1 MNYFEQKTNIYS
13 QNLKFAKYKIEVI
26 FYMSTA
32 TYLMH
37 ILYAQV
43 SGMNNDLILVII
55 PVLSITVLM
64 FGLRSIFVDTNK
76 QKLKKQS

>member
-1 MNYFEQKTNIYS
+1 
-13 QNLKFAKYKIEVI
+13 
-26 FYMSTA
+26 MST
-32 TYLMH
+32 TSYLMH
-37 ILYAQV
+37 ILYGHASV
-43 SGMNNDLILVII
+43 MNSDLILVII

>member
-1 MNYFEQKTNIYS
+1 
-13 QNLKFAKYKIEVI
+13 
-26 FYMSTA
+26 MST
-32 TYLMH
+32 TSYLMH
-37 ILYAQV
+37 ILYGNGSV
-43 SGMNNDLILVII
+43 MNSDLILVII

>member
-1 MNYFEQKTNIYS
+1 
-13 QNLKFAKYKIEVI
+13 
-26 FYMSTA
+26 MSTA

-64 FGLRSIFVDTNK
+64 FGLRSIFTDTNQ
-76 QKLKKQS
+76 QKFKKQR